1 MTKVVL
7 LADGEVGLA
16 CVNWIL
22 NEYKNDIGLIVTI
35 EKNDIYRTACN
46 SSVPAYVYKNCSD
59 LANKIGDLSIDFHL
73 GLLLWWPK
81 IVKEPLLSIPKN
93 GFVNTHPS
101 LLPHNRGKHY
111 SFWAIVEEC
120 PFGVSL
126 HKVDQGIDSGDI
138 VSQSSISVD
147 WTDTGETLHV
157 KAKDEMVKLF
167 AETYPTLR
175 QSPIEGKP
183 QPKDLGSF
191 HHSSEIDSVV
201 RIELDR
207 MVSARSL
214 LNLLRA
220 KTFAGRQGCVFEDN
234 GKLFEVSVQI
244 KEIKS

>member
-1 MTKVVL
+1 MTKMIL

-22 NEYKNDIGLIVTI
+22 SEYRNDVGLIVTI
-35 EKNDIYRTACN
+35 EENAIYKTACDA
-46 SSVPAYVYKNCSD
+46 SVLPYVYKNCSD
-59 LANKIGDLSIDFHL
+59 LADKIKSLEIDFRL
-73 GLLLWWPK
+73 GILIWWPK
-81 IVKEPLLSIPKN
+81 IIKEPLLSIPES

-101 LLPHNRGKHY
+101 FLPHNRGKHY

-120 PFGVSL
+120 PYGVSL

-138 VSQSSISVD
+138 VSQSSIPVD

-157 KAKDEMVKLF
+157 KAKHEMVKLF
-167 AETYPTLR
+167 AATYPSLR
-175 QSPIEGKP
+175 QSPVEGKP

-191 HHSSEIDSVV
+191 HHSSDIESVV
-201 RIELDR
+201 QIELDR
-207 MVSARSL
+207 MMSARSL

-220 KTFAGRQGCVFEDN
+220 KTFAGRQGCVFTDN